1 MTPLDDELRRTLT
14 GRADL
19 LVPSPDPLAGIEARV
34 SRIRRRR
41 AALAVSGAVAAVAA
55 VALAVPALVPDRNSA
70 PQPGA
75 TPSAPAPAVL
85 DPAHPWPLWGDE
97 TLLTPAARDALQRA
111 WATSHP
117 GSTVTPLLAQTY
129 EPSGQ
134 AEVAVVAT
142 GGGELR
148 TGWATLEGQP
158 RIVLDDAA
166 QPDAAYQFALDGDEG
181 VTRLYVVAAPD
192 SRVEYAADGVT
203 YRDITQ
209 TFMTHADGPG
219 GSSTTS
225 RGGVGITA
233 VETTVARVRVTAA
246 DGSVVYEADARGASA
261 GAEPANVLTW
271 QPRGLTT
278 GGPSVPDLLAEFARR
293 QGASV
298 AGAGYRALYTAD
310 TDSGVQYTL
319 GQVSYD
325 DDGTGAFRPVADGRS
340 DLNGIGLVDRA
351 KDATD
356 DRLELLDGDGNTDH
370 PLYRGPVATF
380 LELMH

>member
-1 MTPLDDELRRTLT
+1 
-14 GRADL
+14 
-19 LVPSPDPLAGIEARV
+19 
-34 SRIRRRR
+34 
-41 AALAVSGAVAAVAA
+41 
-55 VALAVPALVPDRNSA
+55 
-70 PQPGA
+70 
-75 TPSAPAPAVL
+75 
-85 DPAHPWPLWGDE
+85 
-97 TLLTPAARDALQRA
+97 
-111 WATSHP
+111 
-117 GSTVTPLLAQTY
+117 
-129 EPSGQ
+129 
-134 AEVAVVAT
+134 
-142 GGGELR
+142 
-148 TGWATLEGQP
+148 
-158 RIVLDDAA
+158 
-166 QPDAAYQFALDGDEG
+166 
-181 VTRLYVVAAPD
+181 
-192 SRVEYAADGVT
+192 
-203 YRDITQ
+203 
-209 TFMTHADGPG
+209 
-219 GSSTTS
+219 
-225 RGGVGITA
+225 
-233 VETTVARVRVTAA
+233 
-246 DGSVVYEADARGASA
+246 VYEADARGASA

-319 GQVSYD
+319 GQVWLRGDSRANTVLYATGGTAGAELVDYGYTPSSPAAVLGVVRHLPGTSVDLLVVVPRPGTGQVSYD